1 MVISPLISNI
11 LSGEIFKIRD
21 AVASSL
27 KSFLNLRLSNVPTV
41 AFFSAEMLDF
51 PLIRLKS
58 KVLVASI

>member
-27 KSFLNLRLSNVPTV
+27 KSFLNFRLSNVPTV
-41 AFFSAEMLDF
+41 AFFSAEMFDF